1 MENTPSP
8 KIIVGAA
15 SAEDD
20 AVLPFA
26 IEQQDVRGRLAR
38 FGPAI
43 NRILSAHAYPP
54 AVGRVLAE
62 VLTFTALL
70 GSMLKEDGRLTV
82 QTKSD
87 GAISLLVADYFD
99 DGSMRG
105 YAQFEPDSVSLY
117 GKAASLKALTGTGY
131 LALTMEQGEEGERYQ
146 GIVDLDGETLS
157 DCATAYFA
165 QSEQTPTR
173 LRIAVSQ
180 DETGW
185 WRSGG
190 LLLQH
195 LSRGEEGGPRLLS
208 PDQQEDWHRVS
219 TLMMSVRDEE
229 LIAPDLQ
236 SDELLFRL
244 FHEEGVRVFS
254 PKQVDN
260 QCRCERER
268 LRRVLAQFPAEDLE
282 HMEENGVITANCE
295 YCNKH
300 YGFTLQDLEAARAPK
315 PH

>member
-8 KIIVGAA
+8 KIMVG
-15 SAEDD
+15 ETGTQDD

-26 IEQQDVRGRLAR
+26 IEQQDVRGRLVR
-38 FGPAI
+38 FGPAL
-43 NRILSAHAYPP
+43 NRILAAHAYPP
-54 AVGRVLAE
+54 SVGRVLAE
-62 VLTFTALL
+62 VLTLTALL
-70 GSMLKEDGRLTV
+70 GSMLKEDGRLTI

-87 GAISLLVADYFD
+87 GAIGLLVADYFD
-99 DGSMRG
+99 GGSVRG
-105 YAQFEPDSVSLY
+105 YAQFDPESVALY

-173 LRIAVSQ
+173 LRIAVDQ

-185 WRSGG
+185 WRGGG

-195 LSRGEEGGPRLLS
+195 LSRGEEGGERLLS

-229 LIAPDLQ
+229 LIAPDLASQ
-236 SDELLFRL
+236 DLLFRL
-244 FHEEGVRVFS
+244 FHEEGVRVFA
-254 PKQVDN
+254 PNQLVN

-268 LRRVLAQFPAEDLE
+268 LRSVLARFPKEDLD
-282 HMEENGVITANCE
+282 HMEKDGVITATCE
-295 YCNKH
+295 YCNRH
-300 YGFTLQDLEAARAPK
+300 YGFTLADLDLARQPG